1 MYFCLFLK
9 KKNKKALMEREKKR
23 EKKKKICSK
32 LTKSLERDVA
42 LVSLLLTLNIFH
54 FF

>member
-1 MYFCLFLK
+1 
-9 KKNKKALMEREKKR
+9 MEREKKR
-23 EKKKKICSK
+23 EKKKKKICSK